1 MIVFDNVTFRYKK
14 KKVLDNFSFSLE
26 KGKVYGL
33 LGKNGAGKSTM
44 LYLMSGL
51 LFAQEGQVL
60 FNGENVAK
68 RKPGTLADIFIVPEE
83 FYLPNMPLNKYV
95 KVNSPFYP
103 NFSMEQLNKNLEF
116 FEMDAAVNLGELSM
130 GQKKKVF
137 MSFALAAN
145 TSLLVMDEPT
155 NGLDIPGKSQFRRF
169 IASGMSDDKTILIS
183 THQVKDVEKL
193 LDQIVILDDRN
204 VLLNASVFEVCQKLS
219 FVDGAHGAHLSEA
232 LFAMPTLSGNKLIL
246 PNKDGEETPL
256 DLELLFNAVL
266 SHPEAIGSMFNAK

>member
-51 LFAQEGQVL
+51 LFPQEGQVL
-60 FNGENVAK
+60 FNGENMAK
-68 RKPGTLADIFIVPEE
+68 RKPSALADIFIVPEE
-83 FYLPNMPLNKYV
+83 FYLPNMQLLKYV

-103 NFSMEQLNKNLEF
+103 NFSMEQLEKNLEF
-116 FEMDAAVNLGELSM
+116 FEMDTTVNLGELSM

-155 NGLDIPGKSQFRRF
+155 NGLDIPSKSQFRRF
-169 IASGMSDDKTILIS
+169 MASGMSDDKTILIS

-204 VLLNASVFEVCQKLS
+204 VLLNASVLDVCKKLS
-219 FVDGAHGAHLSEA
+219 FLDGVQGPQVSEA
-232 LFAMPTLSGNKLIL
+232 LYAMPTLSGNKLIL

-266 SHPEAIGSMFNAK
+266 SHPESIASMFNDL

>member
-1 MIVFDNVTFRYKK
+1 MIEFDNVTFRYKK

-83 FYLPNMPLNKYV
+83 FYLPNMPLKKYV

-219 FVDGAHGAHLSEA
+219 FVDAAHGAHLSEA